1 MTPDQRKAPLAL
13 IVDDDAVNRLL
24 ARSALESSGWSI
36 EEAENG
42 QEALAAFQLLH
53 PDVVLLDI
61 MMPEMDGFTAC
72 AVLRK
77 LPGGEHTPILIMTGL
92 DDYGSITQ
100 AYDAGATD
108 FLTKPLNGLLLTHRV
123 RYIVRSSRVLQ
134 ELQASQASLAQAR
147 DAALEGT
154 RLKSEFL
161 ATVSHEIRTPMN
173 GILGMT
179 ELLLDTALTP
189 EQHDYADT
197 IRISGEALLLI
208 INDILDFSKFDSG
221 TLQLEE
227 VDFDVN
233 RLLENVVGLFQE
245 RACGKGV
252 KLSCLIQAQV
262 PTWLRGDPGQLRHI
276 LSNLLGNAVK
286 FTKRG
291 EIAVRAEVEE
301 KPDRQHPI
309 DSCLPATLA
318 RLPGRTGHVVN
329 VRFSVS
335 DTGIGI
341 AQEAW
346 ARIFHPFVQ
355 VDGSTTRTYG
365 GTGLGL
371 AICQQLV
378 ELMGGSIGVDSKPG
392 HGSVFHF
399 TVPFEPKAEQGA
411 SSPLFDKIDPSH

>member
-1 MTPDQRKAPLAL
+1 MTPDQQNTPLAL
-13 IVDDDAVNRLL
+13 IVDDDAVNRLM
-24 ARSALESSGWSI
+24 ARAALESAGWSV

-42 QEALAAFQLLH
+42 REALATFQQLH

-61 MMPEMDGFTAC
+61 MMPEMDGFAAC
-72 AVLRK
+72 AALRT
-77 LPGGEHTPILIMTGL
+77 LPEGAHTPILIMTGL

-134 ELQASQASLAQAR
+134 ELQASRASLAQAR

-161 ATVSHEIRTPMN
+161 GTVSHEIRTPMN

-179 ELLLDTALTP
+179 ELLLDTSLTP
-189 EQHDYADT
+189 EQRDYADT

-208 INDILDFSKFDSG
+208 VNDILDFSKFDSG
-221 TLQLEE
+221 NLQLEE

-233 RLLENVVGLFQE
+233 RLLVDITGLFQE
-245 RACGKGV
+245 RARSKGV
-252 KLSCLIQAQV
+252 KLSCLIQAQL
-262 PTWLRGDPGQLRHI
+262 PTWLRGDSGRLHQI
-276 LSNLLGNAVK
+276 LNNLLANAVK
-286 FTKRG
+286 FTERG
-291 EIAVRAEVEE
+291 EIVVRADVEE
-301 KPDRQHPI
+301 KPDKPSPI
-309 DSCLPATLA
+309 DSGHPSAFVHVKE
-318 RLPGRTGHVVN
+318 RTGHLVS

-341 AQEAW
+341 AKEAC
-346 ARIFHPFVQ
+346 ARIFQPFVQ
-355 VDGSTTRTYG
+355 ADGSTTRMHG

-378 ELMGGSIGVDSKPG
+378 ELMGGSISVDSAPAR
-392 HGSVFHF
+392 GSVFQF
-399 TVPFEPKAEQGA
+399 TVPFEPKTE
-411 SSPLFDKIDPSH
+411 

>member
-1 MTPDQRKAPLAL
+1 MTSDQREPPLAL
-13 IVDDDAVNRLL
+13 IVDDDAVNRLM
-24 ARSALESSGWSI
+24 ARAALENVGWSV

-42 QEALAAFQLLH
+42 REGLAAFQQLN

-72 AVLRK
+72 AALRK
-77 LPGGEHTPILIMTGL
+77 LPRGEDVPVLIMTGL

-134 ELQASQASLAQAR
+134 DLRTSQIGLAQSR

-161 ATVSHEIRTPMN
+161 ATVSHEILTPMN

-179 ELLLDTALTP
+179 ELLLDTHLTP
-189 EQHDYADT
+189 EQHDYADS
-197 IRISGEALLLI
+197 IRTSGKALHLI
-208 INDILDFSKFDSG
+208 INNILDFSKFDSG
-221 TLQLEE
+221 NLQLEK

-233 RLLENVVGLFQE
+233 RLLQDVVGLFQP
-245 RACGKGV
+245 RACIKEL

-262 PTWLRGDPGQLRHI
+262 PTWLHGDSGRLRQI
-276 LSNLLGNAVK
+276 LINLLANAVK
-286 FTKRG
+286 FTEHG
-291 EIAVRAEVEE
+291 EIGIRAEVAEE
-301 KPDRQHPI
+301 PDRHNPI
-309 DSCLPATLA
+309 DSELPATLA
-318 RLPGRTGHVVN
+318 HVAGEDGHVVR
-329 VRFSVS
+329 VRFSVF

-341 AQEAW
+341 AQEACG
-346 ARIFHPFVQ
+346 RIFLPFIQ
-355 VDGSTTRTYG
+355 ADGSNTRKHG

-371 AICQQLV
+371 AISQQLV
-378 ELMGGSIGVDSKPG
+378 ELMGGSIVVESKPG
-392 HGSVFHF
+392 RGSVFHF
-399 TVPFEPKAEQGA
+399 TIPLEHQSDASIPK
-411 SSPLFDKIDPSH
+411 PLRKPATA

>member
-1 MTPDQRKAPLAL
+1 MTPDQQHTPLAL
-13 IVDDDAVNRLL
+13 IVDDDAVNRLM
-24 ARSALESSGWSI
+24 ARAALESAGWSV

-42 QEALAAFQLLH
+42 REALAAFQQLH

-61 MMPEMDGFTAC
+61 MMPEMDGFAAC
-72 AVLRK
+72 AALRK
-77 LPGGEHTPILIMTGL
+77 LPEGEHTPILIMTGL

-134 ELQASQASLAQAR
+134 ELQASRASLAQAR

-179 ELLLDTALTP
+179 ELLQDTSLTP
-189 EQHDYADT
+189 EQRDYADT
-197 IRISGEALLLI
+197 IRTSGEALLLI
-208 INDILDFSKFDSG
+208 INDILDFSEFDSG
-221 TLQLEE
+221 NLQLEE
-227 VDFDVN
+227 TDFDVH
-233 RLLENVVGLFQE
+233 RLLKDVVGLFQE
-245 RACGKGV
+245 RAHSKGV
-252 KLSCLIQAQV
+252 TLSSLIQAEV
-262 PTWLRGDPGQLRHI
+262 PAWLHGDSGRLRQI
-276 LSNLLGNAVK
+276 LNNLLANAVK
-286 FTKRG
+286 FTERG
-291 EIAVRAEVEE
+291 EIVIRADVEE
-301 KPDRQHPI
+301 KPGKQNPL
-309 DSCLPATLA
+309 DSELPA
-318 RLPGRTGHVVN
+318 RLTRVTGRTGHLVS

-341 AQEAW
+341 AKESC
-346 ARIFHPFVQ
+346 ARIFQPFVQ
-355 VDGSTTRTYG
+355 ADGSNTRTYG

-378 ELMGGSIGVDSKPG
+378 ELMGGSIGVDSTPG
-392 HGSVFHF
+392 RGSIFQF
-399 TVPFEPKAEQGA
+399 TVPFEPKAE
-411 SSPLFDKIDPSH
+411 

>member
-1 MTPDQRKAPLAL
+1 MPTDQRKSPLAL

-24 ARSALESSGWSI
+24 ARAALESSGWSV

-42 QEALAAFQLLH
+42 REALAAFQRLH

-72 AVLRK
+72 AALRK
-77 LPGGEHTPILIMTGL
+77 LPEGEHTPVVIMTGL

-134 ELQASQASLAQAR
+134 ELRASQASLAQAR

-161 ATVSHEIRTPMN
+161 GTVSHEIRTPMN

-179 ELLLDTALTP
+179 ELLLDTSLTP
-189 EQHDYADT
+189 EQRDYADT
-197 IRISGEALLLI
+197 IRTSGEALLLI

-221 TLQLEE
+221 TLELEE

-233 RLLENVVGLFQE
+233 RLLEDIVGLFQE
-245 RACGKGV
+245 RARGKGV

-262 PTWLRGDPGQLRHI
+262 PTWLHGDLGRLRQI
-276 LSNLLGNAVK
+276 LSNLLANAVK
-286 FTKRG
+286 FTERG
-291 EIAVRAEVEE
+291 EIAVRAEVAEI
-301 KPDRQHPI
+301 PDRHNPI
-309 DSCLPATLA
+309 DSRLPATLVHVT
-318 RLPGRTGHVVN
+318 GRTSHVVS

-341 AQEAW
+341 AQEAC
-346 ARIFHPFVQ
+346 ARIFQPFVQ
-355 VDGSTTRTYG
+355 ADGSTTRTYG

-378 ELMGGSIGVDSKPG
+378 ELMGGSIGVDSMPG
-392 HGSVFHF
+392 RGSVFQF
-399 TVPFEPKAEQGA
+399 TVPFEPKAE
-411 SSPLFDKIDPSH
+411 

>member
-1 MTPDQRKAPLAL
+1 MTPDQQHAPLAL
-13 IVDDDAVNRLL
+13 IVDDDAVNRLM
-24 ARSALESSGWSI
+24 ARAALESAGWSV

-42 QEALAAFQLLH
+42 REALAAFQHLH

-61 MMPEMDGFTAC
+61 MMPEMDGFAAC
-72 AVLRK
+72 AALRK
-77 LPGGEHTPILIMTGL
+77 IPEGEHTPILIMTGL

-134 ELQASQASLAQAR
+134 ELQASRAILAQAR

-179 ELLLDTALTP
+179 ELLLDTSLTP
-189 EQHDYADT
+189 EQRDYGDT
-197 IRISGEALLLI
+197 IRTSGEALLLI

-227 VDFDVN
+227 IDFDVN
-233 RLLENVVGLFQE
+233 RLLEDVVGLFQE
-245 RACGKGV
+245 RAGGKG
-252 KLSCLIQAQV
+252 LSLSSLVQTQV
-262 PTWLRGDPGQLRHI
+262 PAWLHGDSGRVRQI
-276 LSNLLGNAVK
+276 LSNLVTNAIK
-286 FTKRG
+286 FTERG
-291 EIAVRAEVEE
+291 EIVVRADIEE
-301 KPDRQHPI
+301 KQDKQNPI
-309 DSCLPATLA
+309 GSD
-318 RLPGRTGHVVN
+318 LPGTLRHVTGKTAHAVS

-341 AQEAW
+341 AKEAC
-346 ARIFHPFVQ
+346 ARIFQPFVQ
-355 VDGSTTRTYG
+355 ADGSTTKTYG
-365 GTGLGL
+365 GAGLGL

-378 ELMGGSIGVDSKPG
+378 ELMGGSISVDSAPG
-392 HGSVFHF
+392 RGSVFQF
-399 TVPFEPKAEQGA
+399 TVPFEPKTE
-411 SSPLFDKIDPSH
+411 

>member
-1 MTPDQRKAPLAL
+1 MTPDQQHTPLAL
-13 IVDDDAVNRLL
+13 IVDDDAVNRLM
-24 ARSALESSGWSI
+24 ARAALESAGWSV

-42 QEALAAFQLLH
+42 REALAAFQQLH

-61 MMPEMDGFTAC
+61 MMPEMDGFAAC
-72 AVLRK
+72 AALRT
-77 LPGGEHTPILIMTGL
+77 LPEGEHTPILIMTGL

-134 ELQASQASLAQAR
+134 ELQTSRASLAQAR

-161 ATVSHEIRTPMN
+161 GTVSHEIRTPMN

-179 ELLLDTALTP
+179 ELLQDTSLTP
-189 EQHDYADT
+189 EQRDYADT
-197 IRISGEALLLI
+197 IHTSGEALLLI
-208 INDILDFSKFDSG
+208 VNDILDFSKFDSG
-221 TLQLEE
+221 NLQLEE

-233 RLLENVVGLFQE
+233 RLLVDIVGLFQE
-245 RACGKGV
+245 RAHGKGV
-252 KLSCLIQAQV
+252 KLSCLIQPQL
-262 PTWLRGDPGQLRHI
+262 PTWLRGDSGRLRQV
-276 LSNLLGNAVK
+276 LNNLLANAVK
-286 FTKRG
+286 FTERG
-291 EIAVRAEVEE
+291 EIVVRAEVEE
-301 KPDRQHPI
+301 KPGKQNPL
-309 DSCLPATLA
+309 DSELPARVT
-318 RLPGRTGHVVN
+318 RVTGRTGHLVS

-341 AQEAW
+341 AREAY
-346 ARIFHPFVQ
+346 ARIFQPFVQ
-355 VDGSTTRTYG
+355 ADGSTTRRHG

-378 ELMGGSIGVDSKPG
+378 ELMGGSISVDSAPG
-392 HGSVFHF
+392 RGSVFQF
-399 TVPFEPKAEQGA
+399 IVPFEPKTE
-411 SSPLFDKIDPSH
+411 

>member
-1 MTPDQRKAPLAL
+1 MTADQRNTPLAL
-13 IVDDDAVNRLL
+13 IVDDDAVNRLM
-24 ARSALESSGWSI
+24 ARAALESSGWRV

-42 QEALAAFQLLH
+42 REALAAFQQLH

-72 AVLRK
+72 AALRK
-77 LPGGEHTPILIMTGL
+77 LPGGEHTPVLIMTGL
-92 DDYGSITQ
+92 DDYDSITK

-179 ELLLDTALTP
+179 ELLLDTSLTP
-189 EQHDYADT
+189 EQRDYGDT
-197 IRISGEALLLI
+197 IRASGEALLLI

-221 TLQLEE
+221 TLELEE
-227 VDFDVN
+227 VDFDLN
-233 RLLENVVGLFQE
+233 QLLQNIVGLFQE
-245 RACGKGV
+245 RARGKGLS
-252 KLSCLIQAQV
+252 LSCLIQTQV
-262 PTWLRGDPGQLRHI
+262 PTWLHGDSGRLRQI
-276 LSNLLGNAVK
+276 LNNLLANAVK
-286 FTKRG
+286 FTERG
-291 EIAVRAEVEE
+291 EIVIRAEVAE
-301 KPDRQHPI
+301 KPDRHNPI
-309 DSCLPATLA
+309 DSGLPVKFI
-318 RLPGRTGHVVN
+318 PVIGRTGHVVSL
-329 VRFSVS
+329 RFSVS

-341 AQEAW
+341 AKEAC
-346 ARIFHPFVQ
+346 ARIFQPFVQ
-355 VDGSTTRTYG
+355 ADGSTTRTYG

-378 ELMGGSIGVDSKPG
+378 DLMGGSIGVDSAPG
-392 HGSVFHF
+392 RGSVFQF
-399 TVPFEPKAEQGA
+399 TVRFEPKT
-411 SSPLFDKIDPSH
+411 K